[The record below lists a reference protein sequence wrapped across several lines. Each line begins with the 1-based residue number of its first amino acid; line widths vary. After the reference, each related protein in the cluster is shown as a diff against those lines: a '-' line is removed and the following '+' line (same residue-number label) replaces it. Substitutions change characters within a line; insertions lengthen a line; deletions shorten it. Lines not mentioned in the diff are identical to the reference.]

1 MFIIRKLL
9 LVFYQYHLWL
19 QFADTWE
26 EFYMSHWKRIKRWG
40 RASLI
45 SLSVWF
51 KWQATTQTQL
61 TQPANHAPSK
71 KKSQENSRLEGC
83 PEGQIGICNHSALC
97 KLCMSEKIILHLCD
111 ETFVQSGCNHCKIYQ
126 EIPSVPTDCTGL
138 YSEFWWEKHLSE
150 SVTSLQGSG
159 QESMR
164 ISCYLPTW
172 ISFLFCKAQIG
183 MNRGKERNDS
193 ISSQEECQNLDYTQ
207 GKEKTEGNV
216 ALLREAWI
224 VLVCPL
230 VHFNHHAMAKLY
242 SHWRDPLPR

>member
-1 MFIIRKLL
+1 MGGVLYVTLKENKEMRPCQSDQSLCA
-9 LVFYQYHLWL
+9 VQMTGHNPNST
-19 QFADTWE
+19 DTT
-26 EFYMSHWKRIKRWG
+26 S
-40 RASLI
+40 
-45 SLSVWF
+45 
-51 KWQATTQTQL
+51 
-61 TQPANHAPSK
+61 QPCPFK
-71 KKSQENSRLEGC
+71 KKSQENARLEGC

-97 KLCMSEKIILHLCD
+97 KLFMSEKIILHLCD

-159 QESMR
+159 RESMR

-172 ISFLFCKAQIG
+172 ISFLSCKAQIG
-183 MNRGKERNDS
+183 MNGGKERNDS